1 MQRFGEAVNEKPH
14 RVFFMDDFEQVDYFT
29 QKGIRKTIESG
40 SITLPC
46 AESVPLKDMLLS
58 FSVLKK
64 LLHILKT

>member
-1 MQRFGEAVNEKPH
+1 
-14 RVFFMDDFEQVDYFT
+14 MDDFEQVDYFT